1 MNDKLLPAPNPFS
14 EKPKVRGMVIK
25 DIVRENIP
33 WFVLIIISTIFSF
46 LFPHFLTFR
55 NITNIFRNSSLIG
68 IVAIGMTFAMIGGT
82 FDLSVGT
89 VLGLST
95 VITIQMQPTTLG
107 SSLYIITIAMASGA
121 FVGFLNGLIVGR
133 WRTNS
138 IITTIGTSLVV
149 LGATLIYTQGKHIS
163 AENMYPPLAFIGT
176 GRVYEIPAP
185 IFIFIGVAIVGH
197 LVLSITRFGRYLYA
211 IGGNAT
217 AAIFSG
223 IKVGRIRTI
232 AYMISGFTAAV
243 GGIMIAARTQYVDP
257 SFGVG
262 LEMDVLTGVL
272 LGGISLFGGRGTV
285 IGTIAGVLLLHVIN
299 NAMTLSGIPYEV
311 QLMIRGMILVATVA
325 VNVIWEKRG

>member
-138 IITTIGTSLVV
+138 IITTIGTSLSY
-149 LGATLIYTQGKHIS
+149 IHIHWSCDRRPSCFKHHPFWQVFVRDRR
-163 AENMYPPLAFIGT
+163 E
-176 GRVYEIPAP
+176 
-185 IFIFIGVAIVGH
+185 
-197 LVLSITRFGRYLYA
+197 RYSSHFFR
-211 IGGNAT
+211 NK
-217 AAIFSG
+217 SW
-223 IKVGRIRTI
+223 
-232 AYMISGFTAAV
+232 
-243 GGIMIAARTQYVDP
+243 Q
-257 SFGVG
+257 
-262 LEMDVLTGVL
+262 
-272 LGGISLFGGRGTV
+272 
-285 IGTIAGVLLLHVIN
+285 N
-299 NAMTLSGIPYEV
+299 
-311 QLMIRGMILVATVA
+311 
-325 VNVIWEKRG
+325 